1 MSRSRNY
8 VFTLNNYTEQELFA
22 IRSTVHGGRAK
33 YIAFQGEIGGG
44 GTKHLQGLAIFRDA
58 VTIRAAGQRLGT
70 ARFHWECMRGT
81 FEQALAYTRKP
92 DTADPDLPW
101 EEHGDKPAVG
111 QGTRSD
117 WEAIRDKLK
126 DGGTLHDVAE
136 EFPGHLIRC
145 GRGIETLQSLYR
157 RPRDP
162 SQPPTVL
169 WFWGPTGT
177 GKSRAA
183 HDSYPDAYVKMPA
196 NKWWDGYE
204 QQPAVIIDDYRRDF
218 STFAELLR
226 LLDRYPHRVEKKGAS
241 IQFNSSTIIITTPK
255 PPEETWAGR
264 TEEDLAQLMRRIT
277 EVREFKADIAVA
289 PRVFADGFVPGN

>member
-1 MSRSRNY
+1 
-8 VFTLNNYTEQELFA
+8 
-22 IRSTVHGGRAK
+22 
-33 YIAFQGEIGGG
+33 
-44 GTKHLQGLAIFRDA
+44 
-58 VTIRAAGQRLGT
+58 
-70 ARFHWECMRGT
+70 
-81 FEQALAYTRKP
+81 
-92 DTADPDLPW
+92 
-101 EEHGDKPAVG
+101 
-111 QGTRSD
+111 
-117 WEAIRDKLK
+117 
-126 DGGTLHDVAE
+126 
-136 EFPGHLIRC
+136 
-145 GRGIETLQSLYR
+145 
-157 RPRDP
+157 
-162 SQPPTVL
+162 
-169 WFWGPTGT
+169 
-177 GKSRAA
+177 
-183 HDSYPDAYVKMPA
+183 MPA